1 MKYGTVPNTWLPG
14 WEEVKPDQLLARGGR
29 RVGRARFR
37 VHGFKVNLSVPFK
50 AMTDRLTTVRSP
62 AEKLHLTDP
71 VPMVWANHPLGAE
84 RPSDRPTGNSSV
96 SVRLNGR
103 RMSSRL
109 EALRFPFYVV
119 CDAHWNARF
128 SSHLRTS
135 FLNPCYTQNKLS
147 LSYARVRSCVPS
159 LFKCILSSLSLPLGR
174 PPRPNSIRLNHF
186 CLPRE
191 RGESH
196 CGCLACISSPLSL
209 SPRSVGHCE
218 ISPRRP
224 FITQKEERETRAAS
238 ASERQSFSLPPSSP
252 QAAVCHFIHLQTTF
266 LPVSSLRFA
275 RVAPGFPPSGK
286 FPTAPALSD
295 PFTTLIGVHPLV
307 LSFSILLLAGDFSF
321 CR

>member
-135 FLNPCYTQNKLS
+135 FLNSCHTQNKLS
-147 LSYARVRSCVPS
+147 LSRMRVCVRAFHRYS
-159 LFKCILSSLSLPLGR
+159 NVFSQASLSLLAAHLGLTQYDLITFA
-174 PPRPNSIRLNHF
+174 S
-186 CLPRE
+186 RE
-191 RGESH
+191 REERVIVAAWH
-196 CGCLACISSPLSL
+196 AFLPPLSL
-209 SPRSVGHCE
+209 PGRSAIVKYLLGGH
-218 ISPRRP
+218 S
-224 FITQKEERETRAAS
+224 
-238 ASERQSFSLPPSSP
+238 
-252 QAAVCHFIHLQTTF
+252 
-266 LPVSSLRFA
+266 
-275 RVAPGFPPSGK
+275 
-286 FPTAPALSD
+286 
-295 PFTTLIGVHPLV
+295 
-307 LSFSILLLAGDFSF
+307 
-321 CR
+321 